1 MSEICIPDTMRN
13 MITIFLTVLL
23 QQWVYVWGQ
32 LWHFIIYSQE
42 CPSVP
47 LLSLRT
53 NKVRVVGCRQVSL
66 LQFLVAG
73 NKNCFWPTQQTRKPF
88 RVLSSRTRPGYLL
101 ASRQQVMVDSSF
113 GAQQLIE
120 DMRLFLLALLATEI
134 PGESPRGKVW
144 VMWQR
149 FGRGCQG
156 ILTASSK
163 LYTVRA
169 EDSSLMETGMLVPS
183 RVL

>member
-120 DMRLFLLALLATEI
+120 DMRLFLLALLCLQQKSQERVQGVKCGSCGSALVGNVKEF
-134 PGESPRGKVW
+134 
-144 VMWQR
+144 WQPHQNSTQWGQR
-149 FGRGCQG
+149 
-156 ILTASSK
+156 
-163 LYTVRA
+163 TV
-169 EDSSLMETGMLVPS
+169 P
-183 RVL
+183 